1 MFQAVLFDL
10 DGTLLD
16 TLADLANAGNHAL
29 EAMGLPV
36 HPPERYKRM
45 VGNGIPTLIERML
58 PEGNHGGATRALA
71 LNLFHRYYDVHK
83 TDLTAPY
90 PGIPQLLARLK
101 RAGVR
106 LGVVSNKDDALVRE
120 VIEQY
125 FPDVFD
131 AAAGRREGLAPKPD
145 PTLVNEMRVCFSCT
159 PEQTL
164 YVGDSDVDVYT
175 AHNAGLRCCGVLWG
189 FRGREELAA
198 AGADLLVSSPQEI
211 EDAVLSSEIL
221 ASGNSSAR

>member
-16 TLADLANAGNHAL
+16 TLADLANAGNHTL
-29 EAMGLPV
+29 EVMGLPT
-36 HPPERYKRM
+36 HPPERYRRM
-45 VGNGIPTLIERML
+45 VGNGIPTLVERML
-58 PEGNHGGATRALA
+58 PEANRGKSTRALA
-71 LNLFHRYYDVHK
+71 LNLFHRYYDAHK
-83 TDLTAPY
+83 TDFTAPY
-90 PGIPQLLARLK
+90 PGIAQLLARLK
-101 RAGVR
+101 EAGVR

-120 VIEQY
+120 VIGQY
-125 FPDVFD
+125 FPAVFD

-145 PTLVNEMRVCFSCT
+145 PSLVNEMRAGFACA

-175 AHNAGLRCCGVLWG
+175 AHNAGLRCCGALWG

-198 AGADLLVSSPQEI
+198 AGADFLASSPQEI
-211 EDAVLSSEIL
+211 GDLVLSSESRDSGADPIL
-221 ASGNSSAR
+221 